1 MRSREFG
8 HLALQYMP
16 GDEAPARTL
25 LRLLGCTLV
34 DNGPDPG
41 NDGFCTVLVNAEDAN
56 HADNIFFLG
65 KVSAHQ
71 LPIEQALRDALG
83 MDSGAPSALLEDY
96 RARVLAAPE
105 SISHIGIRYGSFAEL
120 ERVLHAINEATAPG
134 GPLEGRAS
142 LVKYR
147 ARPEVDAL
155 ADETM
160 ASSTAFTGDERPAF
174 ANGWVQCFV
183 RTDVLGFGIL
193 ALGHTFE
200 LDFVFDS
207 FFDAPPSFG
216 TRKPAQPTAV

>member
-1 MRSREFG
+1 MRERQFG

-16 GDEAPARTL
+16 GDEAPARQL
-25 LRLLGCTLV
+25 LQLLGCTLV

-41 NDGFCTVLVNAEDAN
+41 RDGFCTVLVNAADAN

-65 KVSAHQ
+65 KVSDHQ
-71 LPIEQALRDALG
+71 LPIEQAIRDALG
-83 MDSGAPSALLEDY
+83 VDAAAPSELVANY

-120 ERVLHAINEATAPG
+120 ERVLHAVEAATAPG
-134 GPLEGRAS
+134 GALAGRAA

-147 ARPEVDAL
+147 ARPDVDPV

-160 ASSTAFTGDERPAF
+160 AASSAFTGEERPAF

-216 TRKPAQPTAV
+216 TRKPAPV